1 MKLGIITDCVH
12 FYNSNGEV
20 STENHIFLR
29 QMEALASYFTETLV
43 CCPFST
49 FDLDKVY
56 STYDKK
62 NIKFIP
68 LPDVG
73 GNTIAEKLKLFTAIP
88 AWLAAFK
95 KINKA
100 SDVVYQRFPNNLN
113 IPGFFYFFLKKK
125 PVFATYTGTWD
136 GYLKEPKTYRLQR
149 WLLQKYFRGP
159 VWVYK
164 SETTDPRIKPG
175 FSPSYNIKEW
185 KEEWD
190 QVAARIDRLKNGGL
204 PVLRLITV
212 GALVD
217 YKNQI
222 AIVKACAILKSRQV
236 PFKLTIVGDG
246 PMRQAL
252 ADCIAKNNLKEQV
265 ILAGKKNH
273 VALRELYRQHDFVVQ
288 APLSEG
294 FGKVPVEGFFHGVI
308 PVINNIAMAK
318 YMTGNKERGFLFNA
332 ADTLELA
339 DTLTLL
345 RDQPET
351 LITMI
356 KNGREFARSQT
367 LESWAEDYFLTITD
381 YFERA

>member
-43 CCPFST
+43 CCPFSS

-68 LPDVG
+68 LPNVG
-73 GNTIAEKLKLFTAIP
+73 GNTISEKLKLVKAIP
-88 AWLAAFK
+88 AWLSTFK
-95 KINKA
+95 KINKVA
-100 SDVVYQRFPNNLN
+100 DVVYQRFPNNLN
-113 IPGFFYFFLKKK
+113 IPGFFYFYFKKK
-125 PVFATYTGTWD
+125 PVFATYTGTWEA
-136 GYLKEPKTYRLQR
+136 YPSEPKTYRLQR

-164 SETTDPRIKPG
+164 NDNTDPRIKSG
-175 FSPSYNIKEW
+175 FSPSYNMKEW

-190 QVAARIDRLKNGGL
+190 QVAARMEKITTEGIPL
-204 PVLRLITV
+204 LRLLTV
-212 GALVD
+212 GSLVD
-217 YKNQI
+217 YKNQL
-222 AIVKACAILKSRQV
+222 AIIKACAILKSRNI

-246 PMRQAL
+246 PMKQIL
-252 ADCIAKNNLKEQV
+252 ADCINKNNLGEEV

-318 YMTGNKERGFLFNA
+318 YMTGDRERGFLFDA
-332 ADTLELA
+332 ADTLDLA
-339 DTLTLL
+339 DVLTSV
-345 RDQPET
+345 RDEPQV
-351 LITMI
+351 LVSMI
-356 KNGREFARSQT
+356 KKGREFARTHT
-367 LESWAEDYFLTITD
+367 LESWAEDYYLTITD

>member
-12 FYNSNGEV
+12 FYTSNGEV

-29 QMEALASYFTETLV
+29 QMEALASYFTETLI
-43 CCPFST
+43 CCPFSP
-49 FDLDKVY
+49 FDLDMVY
-56 STYDKK
+56 STYHKK
-62 NIKFIP
+62 NMKFIP
-68 LPDVG
+68 LPNVG
-73 GNTIAEKLKLFTAIP
+73 GNTIGDKLKLFKAIP
-88 AWLAAFK
+88 MWLSTFK
-95 KINKA
+95 KINAA

-113 IPGFFYFFLKKK
+113 LPGFFYFYFKKK
-125 PVFATYTGTWD
+125 PVFATYTGTWQS
-136 GYLKEPKTYRLQR
+136 YPQEPKTYRLQR

-164 SETTDPRIKPG
+164 NETNSARIKPG

-185 KEEWD
+185 KEEWG
-190 QVAARIDRLKNGGL
+190 QVAARIERLKNEGL
-204 PVLRLITV
+204 SFLRLITV
-212 GALVD
+212 GSLVD

-222 AIVKACAILKSRQV
+222 AIIKACAILKSRQV
-236 PFKLTIVGDG
+236 LFKLTIVGDG
-246 PMRQAL
+246 PTRQL
-252 ADCIAKNNLKEQV
+252 LLKAIKENDLTQQV
-265 ILAGKKNH
+265 VLAGKKDH

-318 YMTGNKERGFLFNA
+318 NMTGNKERGFLFNA
-332 ADTLELA
+332 AETLELA
-339 DTLTLL
+339 DTLTTLK
-345 RDQPET
+345 DDPDT
-351 LITMI
+351 LIAMI

-367 LESWAEDYFLTITD
+367 LESWAEDYYLTVTD

>member
-1 MKLGIITDCVH
+1 
-12 FYNSNGEV
+12 
-20 STENHIFLR
+20 
-29 QMEALASYFTETLV
+29 
-43 CCPFST
+43 
-49 FDLDKVY
+49 
-56 STYDKK
+56 
-62 NIKFIP
+62 
-68 LPDVG
+68 
-73 GNTIAEKLKLFTAIP
+73 
-88 AWLAAFK
+88 
-95 KINKA
+95 
-100 SDVVYQRFPNNLN
+100 
-113 IPGFFYFFLKKK
+113 
-125 PVFATYTGTWD
+125 
-136 GYLKEPKTYRLQR
+136 
-149 WLLQKYFRGP
+149 
-159 VWVYK
+159 
-164 SETTDPRIKPG
+164 
-175 FSPSYNIKEW
+175 
-185 KEEWD
+185 
-190 QVAARIDRLKNGGL
+190 
-204 PVLRLITV
+204 
-212 GALVD
+212 
-217 YKNQI
+217 
-222 AIVKACAILKSRQV
+222 
-236 PFKLTIVGDG
+236 
-246 PMRQAL
+246 MRQAL